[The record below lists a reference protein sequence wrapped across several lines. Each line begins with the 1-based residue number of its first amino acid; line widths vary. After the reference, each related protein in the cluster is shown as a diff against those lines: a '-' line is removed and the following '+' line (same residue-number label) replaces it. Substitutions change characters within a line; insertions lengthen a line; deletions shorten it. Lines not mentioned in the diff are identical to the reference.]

1 MAKIV
6 FKAQVF
12 DKKKEFENTTWQMT
26 YKILNASSYIPE
38 NLSKFLKSE
47 YPFAMPLSY
56 WAMFLKDF
64 GFDVNL
70 EQGEFK
76 KFYYYD
82 DEEFESLIITLT
94 KHKPLT
100 DYLRVEID
108 AFVASD
114 ILTQMG
120 LSLTGKMH
128 PEKFEQKLDST
139 ILITEDIFGT
149 NQEVVEILL
158 QLENLAISC
167 LEEEYLIVWFKEN

>member
-26 YKILNASSYIPE
+26 YKILNISADIPE

-47 YPFAMPLSY
+47 YPFPMPLSY
-56 WAMFLKDF
+56 WGMFFKDF

-70 EQGEFK
+70 DQGEFK
-76 KFYYYD
+76 KFYLYD
-82 DEEFESLIITLT
+82 DEDYEILGITLT
-94 KHKPLT
+94 KYKPLT
-100 DYLRVEID
+100 DYLKVEVD
-108 AFVASD
+108 PFVASD
-114 ILTQMG
+114 ILKQMG
-120 LSLTGKMH
+120 LSLEGKMH
-128 PEKFEQKLDST
+128 PEKFEQKLNST
-139 ILITEDIFGT
+139 ILITEDLFGT

-167 LEEEYLIVWFKEN
+167 LEEEYLVVWFKEN